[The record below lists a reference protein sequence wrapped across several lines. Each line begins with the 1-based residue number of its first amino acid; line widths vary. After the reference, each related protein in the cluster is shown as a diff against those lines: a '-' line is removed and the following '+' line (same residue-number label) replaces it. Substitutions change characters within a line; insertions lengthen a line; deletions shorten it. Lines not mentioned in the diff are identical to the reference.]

1 MYVCVCVCVCVR
13 MCVCMCVC
21 ACVRVCVCVRGWA
34 LCKIS
39 RGILSL
45 NPQTDFQLKLVTWH
59 ICDIFFISIGL
70 KLNVTIQ
77 WIWGG
82 CDYNTVVWFDNEIK
96 SDELSWVDLCW
107 VESNR
112 GIALKVIKESI
123 SKPLNQT
130 NHKRLKLKWKN
141 INVYQEMGKRLH
153 FVNWIQP
160 AVRQLGELRGLIGLN
175 VPVCDVIFTIGP
187 CLYIW

>member
-1 MYVCVCVCVCVR
+1 MYVCVYVCAR

-21 ACVRVCVCVRGWA
+21 VCICVCVCVCAFVGGVLG
-34 LCKIS
+34 LCRIS

-96 SDELSWVDLCW
+96 SAELSWFDLCW

-130 NHKRLKLKWKN
+130 NQSLASEIEMKKISTCIKKW
-141 INVYQEMGKRLH
+141 GK
-153 FVNWIQP
+153 
-160 AVRQLGELRGLIGLN
+160 
-175 VPVCDVIFTIGP
+175 D
-187 CLYIW
+187 